1 MEVRY
6 AWNTPGMDEKG
17 VALPAYF
24 TKHGFQPLPA
34 GLNQQSAKIPPTSAL
49 PLNCLTI
56 KKLTGSGMVA
66 EGILVALRKIANS
79 NWPKVDGNSKGKTL
93 ATDFTDER

>member
-24 TKHGFQPLPA
+24 TKHRFQPLPA
-34 GLNQQSAKIPPTSAL
+34 GLNQQPSKIPPSSRHTDTRIENKGVIPKL
-49 PLNCLTI
+49 CVDLTFLCQLEGWFVPTWARFCADSR
-56 KKLTGSGMVA
+56 KPRQLTH
-66 EGILVALRKIANS
+66 RKS
-79 NWPKVDGNSKGKTL
+79 Q
-93 ATDFTDER
+93 

>member
-24 TKHGFQPLPA
+24 TKHRFQPLPA
-34 GLNQQSAKIPPTSAL
+34 GLNQQPSKIPLQVGTPTHTLKTKELFARS
-49 PLNCLTI
+49 
-56 KKLTGSGMVA
+56 
-66 EGILVALRKIANS
+66 
-79 NWPKVDGNSKGKTL
+79 VDLCRLDGHLCRLEPGLCRLGARFVPTRESLGN
-93 ATDFTDER
+93 